1 MQRHGYKGAFELS
14 ATVDYLFG
22 YDATANVVE
31 DWMYRDVTRKYV
43 LDEEV
48 RDFMQESNPWALR
61 AISER
66 LLEAA
71 ERGLWSEP
79 DPEDLDGIKQAYLKA
94 EGLLEERA

>member
-1 MQRHGYKGAFELS
+1 AFELS

-48 RDFMQESNPWALR
+48 RDFMQRSNPWALR

-71 ERGLWSEP
+71 DRGLWAEP
-79 DPEDLDGIKQAYLKA
+79 DPEDIDGLKQVYLEA
-94 EGLLEERA
+94 EGLLEERV

>member
-1 MQRHGYKGAFELS
+1 
-14 ATVDYLFG
+14 
-22 YDATANVVE
+22 
-31 DWMYRDVTRKYV
+31 MYRDVTRKYV

-71 ERGLWSEP
+71 ERGLWAEP
-79 DPEDLDGIKQAYLKA
+79 DPEDLDALKA
-94 EGLLEERA
+94 GLPGERGHAGGAGMRDFFEWVGRARSLGSLAAC